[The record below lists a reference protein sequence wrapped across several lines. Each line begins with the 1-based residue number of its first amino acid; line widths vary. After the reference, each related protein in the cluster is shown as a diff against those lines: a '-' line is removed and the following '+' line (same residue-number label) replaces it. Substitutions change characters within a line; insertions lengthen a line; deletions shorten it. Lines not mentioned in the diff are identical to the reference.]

1 MKGFYLFL
9 LVFLFFIRSITLF
22 SNDDISYFKSIS
34 VEVTENHNIDK
45 VYCDPNNQNIIYY
58 ISYDRLYRFKDGV
71 SESVID
77 LSKINEDEDD
87 NSDKFQKAKKEL
99 YSTIYQEE
107 KENIE
112 DEYQIDDA
120 EEYYQ
125 DLIETR
131 AQRRYEDELELLKDD
146 FKYKRIGVTKDTQK
160 IVPIKSLLFLQD
172 LSSHIIVDAVDSF
185 FISINGGES
194 FFTQDKS
201 DITSMKVA
209 EVSLSKREVLFTS
222 NNKLYLFDA
231 KENIISKIDISD
243 YNNEIIIATTTYYP
257 YIVILTDKNI
267 HLLKQDQDKLIRVKK
282 IGFTPKNT
290 EEYKLYYF
298 SGKYIFIT
306 TRHAVMVYDI
316 YSNSV
321 KITNFKYYEVNDI
334 TFKNNTLYIGT
345 DLGFLSY
352 NMYTQKVK
360 NISLGLLPE
369 QVYSLSVS
377 TNKDIF
383 VTNHYSLYQLKQFK
397 TIKGLLKDKNLFAI
411 MKKVQ
416 LTYPPLEEIIN
427 ATYKHNSISRSK
439 ISSMYSRSKI
449 APFLPTL
456 NLKYVKPMQN
466 AIDPM
471 HGDSNHNPIL
481 DGPLYS
487 AQYSSNPYFEAF
499 LYFDLS
505 SWVFDIKEMRVNR
518 LNSEMNEFREKLSY
532 EITNYYNSRQVLEV
546 LYILT
551 NNLSEK
557 LSFKIQIL
565 EQGKL
570 INSLSGKKFF

>member
-1 MKGFYLFL
+1 MNGFYLIISLIL
-9 LVFLFFIRSITLF
+9 LNLVTVNIMAGTE
-22 SNDDISYFKSIS
+22 ISYFKSIS

-45 VYCDPNNQNIIYY
+45 VYCDPNQKNTIYY
-58 ISYDRLYRFKDGV
+58 ISYDRLYRSKDGI
-71 SESVID
+71 SDILID
-77 LSKINEDEDD
+77 LSKLNDEDNDED
-87 NSDKFQKAKKEL
+87 NENFKKAKKEL
-99 YSTIYQEE
+99 YKTIYDEE
-107 KENIE
+107 KESIE

-125 DLIETR
+125 DLIDTR
-131 AQRRYEDELELLKDD
+131 TERRYEDELNLLKDD
-146 FKYKRIGVTKDTQK
+146 FKYRKLETIEKDRK
-160 IVPIKSLLFLQD
+160 VVPIHSLIFLQD
-172 LSSHIIVDAVDSF
+172 LSSHIIVDTMESF

-194 FFTQDKS
+194 FFTQDKTDIISTKVS
-201 DITSMKVA
+201 D
-209 EVSLSKREVLFTS
+209 VSLNKREILFTAG
-222 NNKLYLFDA
+222 NKLYLFDA

-243 YNNEIIIATTTYYP
+243 YSNERLISATTYYP
-257 YIVILTDKNI
+257 YIVLLTDKNI
-267 HLLKQDQDKLIRVKK
+267 HLLKQDQNKLIRVKK
-282 IGFTPKNT
+282 IGFTPRNT
-290 EEYKLYYF
+290 KKYKLYYF

-306 TRHAVMVYDI
+306 TKHSIMVYDI

-321 KITNFKYYEVNDI
+321 KTSNFRYYEINDI
-334 TFKNNTLYIGT
+334 TLKDDELYIGT

-352 NMYTQKVK
+352 NMYTKKVK

-377 TNKDIF
+377 VNKKIF
-383 VTNHYSLYQLKQFK
+383 VTNSYNIYQLRQFK

-411 MKKVQ
+411 MRKVQ
-416 LTYPPLEEIIN
+416 LTYPPLEEIVN
-427 ATYKHNSISRSK
+427 SAYKYNSISRSK

-449 APFLPTL
+449 APYLPTFKV
-456 NLKYVKPMQN
+456 KYVKPMQN
-466 AIDPM
+466 RV
-471 HGDSNHNPIL
+471 DS
-481 DGPLYS
+481 LYGEVPF
-487 AQYSSNPYFEAF
+487 AVQYSSNPYFEGF

-505 SWVFDIKEMRVNR
+505 GWIFDIKEMRVNR
-518 LNSEMNEFREKLSY
+518 LNSEMNEFREKLNY

-570 INSLSGKKFF
+570 MNFLSGKNFF

>member
-1 MKGFYLFL
+1 MKGFYPFV
-9 LVFLFFIRSITLF
+9 LVFLFVFQSFTLLAER
-22 SNDDISYFKSIS
+22 DISYFKSIS
-34 VEVTENHNIDK
+34 VEVTENHDIDK

-58 ISYDRLYRFKDGV
+58 ISYDRLYRFKDGI
-71 SESVID
+71 SEAIID
-77 LSKINEDEDD
+77 LSKINDDDESND
-87 NSDKFQKAKKEL
+87 DKFQKASKEL
-99 YSTIYQEE
+99 YKTIYQEE

-120 EEYYQ
+120 EEYYS

-131 AQRRYEDELELLKDD
+131 TRQRYEDEVELLKDD
-146 FKYKRIGVTKDTQK
+146 FKYKRTEFEKSNK
-160 IVPIKSLLFLQD
+160 KAVPIKSMQFLQD
-172 LSSHIIVDAVDSF
+172 LSSHIIVNTVDSF

-201 DITSMKVA
+201 DISTLSVSD
-209 EVSLSKREVLFTS
+209 VSLNKREILFTS

-231 KENIISKIDISD
+231 KENLISKIDISD
-243 YNNEIIIATTTYYP
+243 YDNEIIIATTTYYP

-267 HLLKQDQDKLIRVKK
+267 HLLKQEQDKLMRVKK

-290 EEYKLYYF
+290 EEYTLHYF

-306 TRHAVMVYDI
+306 TKHAVITYDI
-316 YSNSV
+316 YSDSV
-321 KITNFKYYEVNDI
+321 KITNFKYYEINDI
-334 TFKNNTLYIGT
+334 TFKDDILYIGT

-352 NMYTQKVK
+352 SMYTGKVK

-377 TNKDIF
+377 KNKDIF
-383 VTNHYSLYQLKQFK
+383 VTNHYSIYQLKQFK

-427 ATYKHNSISRSK
+427 AAYKHNSISRSK
-439 ISSMYSRSKI
+439 ISSMYSRSKL

-456 NLKYVKPMQN
+456 KLKYVKPMQN
-466 AIDPM
+466 SIEPM
-471 HGDSNHNPIL
+471 YGDSNHNPIL

-518 LNSEMNEFREKLSY
+518 LNSEMNEFRDKLSY

-565 EQGKL
+565 EQGTL